1 MLTPTSADLGGRG
14 VLISAVVCVKTALR
28 TSLSVM
34 GCGQRCCG
42 ADGRRLLHTL
52 LTMFGEVAADAGRA
66 PQARCSDSV
75 PRIGVLN
82 RRSQRSSESTIAANH
97 RSLARCN
104 ESVQRIGVLIESAIA
119 VNRRSQ
125 RINRCIDQPIAAANQ
140 RSQRV
145 SRRSCLLRAGHGAPS
160 GGRVRG
166 TCAGTC
172 AGDV

>member
-1 MLTPTSADLGGRG
+1 

-75 PRIGVLN
+75 PRTGVSIESPIAAKQRVNSESTIAANHRLQARCSDSVQRIGVLN
-82 RRSQRSSESTIAANH
+82 RRSQRSSESTIAASQ
-97 RSLARCN
+97 RSQARCN
-104 ESVQRIGVLIESAIA
+104 ESVERIGVLIESPIA
-119 VNRRSQ
+119 ANRRSQ
-125 RINRCIDQPIAAANQ
+125 RINRCIDQPIAAAN
-140 RSQRV
+140 
-145 SRRSCLLRAGHGAPS
+145 
-160 GGRVRG
+160 
-166 TCAGTC
+166 
-172 AGDV
+172 